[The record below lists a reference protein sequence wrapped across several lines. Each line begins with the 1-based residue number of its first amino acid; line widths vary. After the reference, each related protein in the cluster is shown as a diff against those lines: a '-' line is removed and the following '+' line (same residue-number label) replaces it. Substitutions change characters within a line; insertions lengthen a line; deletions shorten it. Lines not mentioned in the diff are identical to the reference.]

1 MAGDEY
7 PHESAETAPP
17 MVDDPFPSI
26 ADKLSELV
34 DAARMVDWEIIG
46 PISTAAAAASG
57 LTSQYP
63 KLRVQSVIMSTDTAV
78 VATLVVGTIRYP
90 FALAIGINRFP
101 FPLLIERGTN
111 VSVEYSAAATAHVY
125 LLGPVE

>member
-7 PHESAETAPP
+7 PHEAAETAPP

-34 DAARMVDWEIIG
+34 NAVRMVDWEIIG
-46 PISTAAAAASG
+46 PISTAAATASG

-63 KLRVQSVIMSTDTAV
+63 KLRVQTVIISTDIATI
-78 VATLVVGTIRYP
+78 ATLVVGTIRYP
-90 FALAIGINRFP
+90 FAVVAGINRFP

-111 VSVEYSAAATAHVY
+111 VSVEFAVAVSAHCY
-125 LLGPVE
+125 MLGPVE